1 VSLSGGVGTLFGM
14 ALGVLILQYLSNG
27 LGMLNL
33 PTEWQLVITGSIIIV
48 AVAFD
53 ELKRRRAG

>member
-1 VSLSGGVGTLFGM
+1 MLD
-14 ALGVLILQYLSNG
+14 LQ
-27 LGMLNL
+27 
-33 PTEWQLVITGSIIIV
+33 TEWQLVITGSIIIV